1 MNGDVIKGNWKQM
14 TGAIKSQWGELTD
27 DEIDQLD
34 GERERLA
41 GLIQERYGMAKDQA
55 EEEIASF
62 IAKQKSAA

>member
-1 MNGDVIKGNWKQM
+1 MNWDVFKGNWKQM

-55 EEEIASF
+55 EEEIDSF
-62 IAKQKSAA
+62 IAKQKSGA